1 MQDQNTTPNRIPQS
15 KYHINSSKQFHF
27 SKSDFM
33 QKISGRSTKIAMLDL
48 KTRNIV
54 QSMKKY
60 FFNQKGYPMAAGYYL
75 IALLGF
81 FSCLANAEAAESDFP
96 KVTFGGFGT
105 LGVSHSSM
113 HYGDYTLDSTIPKG
127 SGLSQEWSTTN
138 DTRIAG
144 HMAAKFTPKVSAV
157 LQVVAE
163 YNAEN
168 TYNPEIE
175 WANVKY
181 AFSPDAYIRVGRI
194 AVPTFLESDNR
205 DVGYTYVWIHP
216 PIELYRQLAITH
228 SDGVD
233 AMYRVGIGESVNTVK
248 AILYGE
254 NTLERSTSKSES
266 KNMWGIF
273 DTIEYGSTTA
283 HVGYQE
289 RLSDTTN
296 SAGVT
301 GEWIKNSD
309 LSLGV
314 QYDPG
319 NWFAISEWLQRKT
332 TTKISAMYV
341 SGGYRI
347 NKFTPYLTY
356 AQNSPG
362 SFLPGF
368 PPPSPA
374 TITRTERAQ
383 STISL
388 GMRWDFMK
396 NTDFKFQ
403 YDRVKL
409 SDNSNGFLANV
420 PAGVDLSGQTFHV
433 ISAVVD
439 FVF

>member
-1 MQDQNTTPNRIPQS
+1 MVIRYCS
-15 KYHINSSKQFHF
+15 
-27 SKSDFM
+27 
-33 QKISGRSTKIAMLDL
+33 
-48 KTRNIV
+48 V
-54 QSMKKY
+54 
-60 FFNQKGYPMAAGYYL
+60 
-75 IALLGF
+75 ALLGIF
-81 FSCLANAEAAESDFP
+81 ACITNAQAAQTDVP
-96 KVTFGGFGT
+96 KVTFGGFGS
-105 LGVSHSSM
+105 LGLSHSTM
-113 HYGDYTLDSTIPKG
+113 YYGDYTLDSTIPKG
-127 SGLSQEWSTTN
+127 SSLSENWSATN

-144 HMAAKFTPKVSAV
+144 HMAARFTPKVSAV

-163 YNAEN
+163 YTAEN
-168 TYNPEIE
+168 SYKPEIE

-181 AFSPDAYIRVGRI
+181 AFTPDAYIRFGRI
-194 AVPTFLESDNR
+194 AVPTFLNSDNR

-233 AMYRVGIGESVNTVK
+233 VMYRVDVGESVNTIK

-266 KNMWGIF
+266 KDMWGIF
-273 DTIEYGSTTA
+273 DTIEYGPTTA

-289 RLSDTTN
+289 RLSATVN
-296 SAGVT
+296 SLGVT
-301 GEWIKNSD
+301 GEWIRNSD
-309 LSLGV
+309 LSLGI

-319 NWFAISEWLQRKT
+319 NWFAMSEWLQRKT

-341 SGGYRI
+341 SAGYRVK
-347 NKFTPYLTY
+347 KFTPYMTY

-362 SFLPGF
+362 SFLPGS
-368 PPPSPA
+368 PPPSA
-374 TITRTERAQ
+374 NLVRLTNRAQ

-403 YDRVKL
+403 YDQVKL
-409 SDNSNGFLANV
+409 SDSSNGFLANV
-420 PAGVDLSGQTFHV
+420 PTGVTLYGAKFHV

-439 FVF
+439 FIF

>member
-1 MQDQNTTPNRIPQS
+1 
-15 KYHINSSKQFHF
+15 
-27 SKSDFM
+27 
-33 QKISGRSTKIAMLDL
+33 
-48 KTRNIV
+48 
-54 QSMKKY
+54 
-60 FFNQKGYPMAAGYYL
+60 MAIRYCS
-75 IALLGF
+75 IALLGIF
-81 FSCLANAEAAESDFP
+81 ACITNAQAAQTDVP
-96 KVTFGGFGT
+96 KVTFGGFGS
-105 LGVSHSSM
+105 LGLSHSTM
-113 HYGDYTLDSTIPKG
+113 YYGDYTLDSTIPKG
-127 SGLSQEWSTTN
+127 SSLSENWSATN

-144 HMAAKFTPKVSAV
+144 HMAAQFSPKVSGI

-163 YNAEN
+163 YTAEN
-168 TYNPEIE
+168 SYKPEIE

-181 AFSPDAYIRVGRI
+181 AFTPDSYIRFGRI
-194 AVPTFLESDNR
+194 AVPTFLNSDNR

-233 AMYRVGIGESVNTVK
+233 VMYRVDVGESVNTIK

-266 KNMWGIF
+266 KDMWGIF
-273 DTIEYGSTTA
+273 DTIEYGPTTA

-289 RLSDTTN
+289 RQSATVN
-296 SAGVT
+296 SLGVT

-309 LSLGV
+309 LSLGI

-319 NWFAISEWLQRKT
+319 NWFVMSEWLQRKT

-368 PPPSPA
+368 PPPSA
-374 TITRTERAQ
+374 SLVRLTNRAQ

-396 NTDFKFQ
+396 NTDLKLQ
-403 YDRVKL
+403 YDQVKL
-409 SDNSNGFLANV
+409 SDSSNGFLANV
-420 PAGVDLSGQTFHV
+420 PTGVTLYGAKFHV

-439 FVF
+439 FIF